1 MYTSYC
7 VVLQDDG
14 YNMAENN
21 TFVIDNC
28 EFAYTGIDNFNKT
41 IYAAADVGS
50 ANNTITVT
58 KCTYG
63 EKVVA
68 G

>member
-7 VVLQDDG
+7 VVLQEDG

-28 EFAYTGIDNFNKT
+28 EFLYSGIDNFDSP
-41 IYAAADVGS
+41 IYAASDIGS
-50 ANNTITVT
+50 ENNTITVT
-58 KCTYG
+58 NCTYG
-63 EKVVA
+63 DKVVA